1 MLHDQQCRDEVDDTR
16 SVLVFQRVTGHQDRN
31 VPMARQS
38 RLIVGE
44 TRPIDRYLSTPTVR
58 TLPSW
63 LSSDTVASHELHHLG
78 RFKANGPAKPDAG

>member
-1 MLHDQQCRDEVDDTR
+1 MVHDRQICGEGDDAR
-16 SVLVFQRVTGHQDRN
+16 SVLEFQRVTGHQDQK
-31 VPMARQS
+31 VPMARTL

-44 TRPIDRYLSTPTVR
+44 TRPIDRHLSTPTVR

-63 LSSDTVASHELHHLG
+63 LSSDTVPSHELHHLG